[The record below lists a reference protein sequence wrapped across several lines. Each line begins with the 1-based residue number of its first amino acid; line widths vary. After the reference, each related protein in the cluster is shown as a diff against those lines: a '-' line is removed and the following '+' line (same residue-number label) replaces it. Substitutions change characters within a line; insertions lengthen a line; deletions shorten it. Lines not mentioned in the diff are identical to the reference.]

1 MGRRQSASAQPS
13 SEPSEALSVESF
25 RSVADGI
32 ERTVRLRDGSRISS
46 EILGGRDGGR
56 IGRAVDVDEAEG
68 AFLRMTTAP
77 LAASE
82 GNPVRVVDL
91 FSGCGGITLGV
102 SEAARAVGR
111 SCDVRLAVD
120 FEPSATTVFAKN
132 FPGTRVETADVREF
146 LPGAHGDRL
155 VDVEKRVR
163 KRVGEVDLLVG
174 GPPCQGH
181 SDLNNRTRRSDSKN
195 ALYLSMVRAAEV
207 FEPSHI
213 LIENVPG
220 AINDRSRVVQRSM
233 SALERLG
240 YEVSYDV
247 VDMTR
252 IGVPQRRK
260 RLIVLAS
267 RSASVDLSR
276 LYELHGIGERGVR
289 WAIGD
294 LVDAPTDSL
303 LDQPARSAPD
313 TVKRIQYLF
322 ENQLWEL
329 PNSERPPCH
338 SSGGHSYS
346 SIYGRLRW
354 DTPSQTITTGFYS
367 MCMGRY
373 VHPSER
379 RTLTAH
385 EAARLQYFPDF
396 FDFSSVTKRSEL
408 ARLIGNAVPMKLSYV
423 IALEL
428 FR

>member
-1 MGRRQSASAQPS
+1 MGRRQSASEHS
-13 SEPSEALSVESF
+13 RIEPSGALSVESF
-25 RSVADGI
+25 RSVAEGI
-32 ERTVRLRDGSRISS
+32 ERTVRLRDGSTITS
-46 EILGGRDGGR
+46 EILGGRDGRR
-56 IGRAVDVDEAEG
+56 IGRAVDIDEADR

-82 GNPVRVVDL
+82 EDPVRVVDL

-111 SCDVRLAVD
+111 SCEVRLAVD
-120 FEPSATTVFAKN
+120 FEPIATTVFAKN
-132 FPGTRVETADVREF
+132 FPGTRVETADVRQF
-146 LPGAHGDRL
+146 LPGTHGDRL

-181 SDLNNRTRRSDSKN
+181 SDLNNRTRRSDAKN
-195 ALYLSMVRAAEV
+195 ELYLSMVRAAEV

-220 AINDRSRVVQRSM
+220 ALNDRSQVVQRSM
-233 SALERLG
+233 SALDRLG
-240 YEVSYDV
+240 YQVNCDV
-247 VDMTR
+247 VDMAR

-276 LYELHGIGERGVR
+276 LYELHGVRERGVR
-289 WAIGD
+289 WAISD
-294 LVDAPTDSL
+294 LISTPADSL
-303 LDQPARSAPD
+303 LNQPARSAPD
-313 TVKRIQYLF
+313 TLKRIQYLF
-322 ENQLWEL
+322 ENELWEL

-338 SSGGHSYS
+338 SSGAHSYN

-354 DTPSQTITTGFYS
+354 DAPSQTITTGFYS

-379 RTLTAH
+379 RTITAH

-396 FDFSSVTKRSEL
+396 FDFSSVTKRSEI